1 MEHFTTACMK
11 MAITQENL
19 VLDLA
24 LVFVFDS
31 IVLYLFRLVHVLL
44 RFLLVLEL
52 NLVVRVLV
60 LVFDDHLVNLVLAAF
75 VVPFPVFV
83 LLLFFLLFCS
93 CCILDIVLAV
103 PVFSRFRLI
112 SLT

>member
-19 VLDLA
+19 FLDLA
-24 LVFVFDS
+24 LVFAFDS

-60 LVFDDHLVNLVLAAF
+60 LDDHL
-75 VVPFPVFV
+75 VPFPVFV

-93 CCILDIVLAV
+93 CCILDIVLV
-103 PVFSRFRLI
+103 QLFLSFLVFALFR
-112 SLT
+112 